1 MATFTQLDE
10 NNIVTGMLVVNNDV
24 IQDENGD
31 EQESLGIAFLKNL
44 YGSDT
49 VWKQTSITNS
59 FRKQYAG
66 IGFFYDSTKDKF
78 IRPQPYSSWSLDEN
92 DDWKAPV
99 TFPTIGSYGD
109 PAKTY
114 RISWN
119 EDNLRW
125 QATDQEEPVNN
136 YYWKTDTSS
145 WEQI

>member
-10 NNIVTGMLVVNNDV
+10 NNIVTSMLVVNNDV

-44 YGSDT
+44 YGNDT
-49 VWKQTSITNS
+49 IWKQTSITNS
-59 FRKQYAG
+59 FRKQYAE
-66 IGFFYDSTKDKF
+66 IGFFYDSAKDKF
-78 IRPQPYSSWSLDEN
+78 IGPQPHSSWSLDSN

-99 TFPTIGSYGD
+99 SEPTIGSYGD
-109 PAKTY
+109 PPKIY
-114 RISWN
+114 IVSWN

>member
-1 MATFTQLDE
+1 MATFTKLDE
-10 NNIVTGMLVVNNDV
+10 NNIVIAALVVNDDV

-44 YGSDT
+44 YGNDT
-49 VWKQTSITNS
+49 IWKQTSTTNS

-92 DDWKAPV
+92 DDWRSPV
-99 TFPTIGSYGD
+99 TYPTITEYGD
-109 PAKTY
+109 PAKGY
-114 RISWN
+114 FVNWN

-125 QATDQEEPVNN
+125 QAKDQEEPVNN